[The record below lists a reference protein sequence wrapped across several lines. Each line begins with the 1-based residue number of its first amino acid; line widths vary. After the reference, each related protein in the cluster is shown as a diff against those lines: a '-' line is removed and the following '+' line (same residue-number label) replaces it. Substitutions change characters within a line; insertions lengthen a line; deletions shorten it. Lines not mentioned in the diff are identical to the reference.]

1 MKGAAKFYKQV
12 DTEVTGGTLPWW
24 KTGANIVIDVWQLLS
39 YLLAQAQKKGHNLF
53 ITISTGG

>member
-1 MKGAAKFYKQV
+1 MSCKIFKQV
-12 DTEVTGGTLPWW
+12 DTRVTGGTLPWW

-39 YLLAQAQKKGHNLF
+39 YLLPQAQEKGHNLF